1 MTCTHYGLCFGF
13 SFSVETVDSPVSCVF
28 FFSVGKSKDWGIT
41 FSVSCRSMEMEKG
54 KMAEK
59 RSSDAHL
66 ASILQNNDVALMFG
80 NRDKI
85 DRPVSL

>member
-1 MTCTHYGLCFGF
+1 
-13 SFSVETVDSPVSCVF
+13 
-28 FFSVGKSKDWGIT
+28 
-41 FSVSCRSMEMEKG
+41 MEKG

-59 RSSDAHL
+59 RSDAHL